1 MNYMTLGYENVL
13 TLMLALGGFII
24 SMIASVGINS
34 NYSKYKKISN
44 NKRLSGQ
51 EVARKI
57 LDANGL
63 NNIHI
68 VSVSGEL
75 SDHYDSSKKVVRLS
89 NDIYNGETIAAMAV
103 AAHECGHAI
112 QDKIGYNFMRIR
124 AILVPFVNFVSYL
137 GYFAIVISLFAGVT
151 GYLFIGILMV
161 LATLIF
167 QLVTLPV
174 EFDASRR
181 ALEEL
186 KKLDIA
192 EIDEMDD
199 SKVMLK
205 AAAFTYVAG
214 VISTIVSLLRLLIM
228 FGNSRK
234 DD

>member
-1 MNYMTLGYENVL
+1 MGYMTLGYENIL

-24 SMIASVGINS
+24 SLIATFGINN
-34 NYSKYKKISN
+34 NYSKYKKVLN

-63 NNIHI
+63 SNIHV

-75 SDHYDSSKKVVRLS
+75 SDHYDPSKKVVRLS
-89 NDIYNGETIAAMAV
+89 NDIFSGETIAAMSV

-112 QDKIGYNFMRIR
+112 QDKVGYSFMRIR
-124 AILVPFVNFVSYL
+124 SILVPFVNFVSYL
-137 GYFAIVISLFAGVT
+137 GYFSIVISLFAGVT

-161 LATLIF
+161 LATLVF

-174 EFDASRR
+174 EFDASKR

-186 KKLDIA
+186 EKLGITEKD
-192 EIDEMDD
+192 EIDD
-199 SKVMLK
+199 SKIMLK

-214 VISTIVSLLRLLIM
+214 VISTIVSLLRLIIM
-228 FGNSRK
+228 FGNSRR

>member
-1 MNYMTLGYENVL
+1 MGYMTLGYENIL

-24 SMIASVGINS
+24 SLIATFGINN
-34 NYSKYKKISN
+34 NYSKYKKVLN

-63 NNIHI
+63 NNIHV

-75 SDHYDSSKKVVRLS
+75 SDHYDPSKKVVRLS
-89 NDIYNGETIAAMAV
+89 NDIFSGETIAAMSV

-112 QDKIGYNFMRIR
+112 QDKVGYSFMKIR
-124 AILVPFVNFVSYL
+124 SILVPFVNFVSYL
-137 GYFAIVISLFAGVT
+137 GYFSIVISLFAGVT

-161 LATLIF
+161 LATLVF

-174 EFDASRR
+174 EFDASKR

-186 KKLDIA
+186 ERLGITEKD
-192 EIDEMDD
+192 EIDD
-199 SKVMLK
+199 SKIMLR

-214 VISTIVSLLRLLIM
+214 VISTIISLLRLLIM
-228 FGNSRK
+228 FGNSRR

>member
-1 MNYMTLGYENVL
+1 MGYMTLGYENIL
-13 TLMLALGGFII
+13 TLILALGGFII
-24 SMIASVGINS
+24 SLIATFRINN
-34 NYSKYKKISN
+34 NYNKYKKVLN

-63 NNIHI
+63 NDIYV

-75 SDHYDSSKKVVRLS
+75 SDHYDPSKKVVRLS
-89 NDIYNGETIAAMAV
+89 NDIFSGETIAAMSV

-112 QDKIGYNFMRIR
+112 QDKVGYSFMKIR

-137 GYFAIVISLFAGVT
+137 GYFSIVISLFAGVT

-161 LATLIF
+161 LATLVF

-174 EFDASRR
+174 EFDASKR

-186 KKLDIA
+186 ERLGITEKD
-192 EIDEMDD
+192 EIND
-199 SKVMLK
+199 SKIMLN

-214 VISTIVSLLRLLIM
+214 VISTIVSLLRLIIM
-228 FGNSRK
+228 FGNSRR

>member
-1 MNYMTLGYENVL
+1 MGYMTLGYENIL
-13 TLMLALGGFII
+13 TLMLAVGSFII
-24 SMIASVGINS
+24 SLIASTNINK
-34 NYSKYKKISN
+34 NYSKYKKVLNN
-44 NKRLSGQ
+44 NKLSGQ

-63 NNIHI
+63 NNVYV

-75 SDHYDSSKKVVRLS
+75 SDHYDPSKKVVRLS
-89 NDIYNGETIAAMAV
+89 KDIYSGETIAAMSV

-112 QDKIGYNFMRIR
+112 QDKVGYSFMKIR
-124 AILVPFVNFVSYL
+124 SILVPFVNFVSYL
-137 GYFAIVISLFAGVT
+137 GYFSIVISLFAGLT

-161 LATLIF
+161 LATLVF

-174 EFDASRR
+174 EFDASKR

-186 KKLDIA
+186 KRLGLALED
-192 EIDEMDD
+192 EIDD
-199 SKVMLK
+199 SKIMLK

-214 VISTIVSLLRLLIM
+214 VISTIVSLLRLIIM
-228 FGNSRK
+228 FGNSRR